1 MTRYEQQ
8 DIVSLRYSNT
18 NEVWAW
24 GKIVNFTGDMG
35 PKSLGP
41 RYIVKIIGRSP
52 YCGRDGEKINWGS
65 ENILIGKYPL
75 GKVVNGGLTLRKVK
89 HST

>member
-8 DIVSLRYSNT
+8 LFVSLRYSDT
-18 NEVWAW
+18 KKVWAL

-35 PKSLGP
+35 PSSLEP
-41 RYIVKIIGRSP
+41 RYMVEIIERSP
-52 YCGRDGEKINWGS
+52 YCGRDEAIINWGS
-65 ENILIGKYPL
+65 ENILVGKYPL
-75 GKVVNGGLTLRKVK
+75 GKLVNRGLTLRKVK

>member
-1 MTRYEQQ
+1 MTGYERQ

-41 RYIVKIIGRSP
+41 RYIVKIIERSP
-52 YCGRDGEKINWGS
+52 YCGRDGEKIDWGS
-65 ENILIGKYPL
+65 ENILVDKYPL
-75 GKVVNGGLTLRKVK
+75 GKIVNGGLTLRKVK